1 MALAEAGAKIAP
13 STYHA
18 RHARPPSVRAV
29 VEQELKAEIVRVHEA
44 NLGARKVREQ
54 LDRGG
59 IPVARRRMER
69 LMRQLGVA
77 GAVRGKANCTTVLAE
92 VAARPG
98 DLVDRDLAATAPEP
112 AVGDQPDLCRYRVRG
127 RLHRPRLGRLLPP
140 DRRLA
145 ASTSLPTDLAD
156 ALELGLGT

>member
-1 MALAEAGAKIAP
+1 VALAEAGAKIAP

-44 NLGARKVREQ
+44 NLGARKVRGQ

-69 LMRQLGVA
+69 LMRQLGVPA
-77 GAVRGKANCTTVLAE
+77 RS
-92 VAARPG
+92 AASP
-98 DLVDRDLAATAPEP
+98 TAPPCWPRSPP
-112 AVGDQPDLCRYRVRG
+112 AP
-127 RLHRPRLGRLLPP
+127 
-140 DRRLA
+140 A
-145 ASTSLPTDLAD
+145 TWSTATSLL
-156 ALELGLGT
+156 LRRNRL